1 MWKLTQNVLKVFLIL
16 LTISVV
22 FSLFYGNPQ
31 KDKQTI
37 PFSELVAKIN
47 RGEISAVKVRGNDLI
62 ITTRDSATFHSQK
75 ESEAS
80 LSQSLSSYGV
90 SALALAKVN
99 LEIEPEK
106 TSGMVWLTVLI
117 NLVPILLIVGMFW
130 LMTRQS
136 QKGMMQAFTFGK
148 ANIRVFANP
157 KEKTT
162 FKEVAGMKEAKEE
175 LVEVVDFLKNP
186 KKFLDIGARIPRGVL
201 LMGAPGTGKTLLA
214 RAVAGEAGVPF
225 FHISGSEFV
234 ELFVGVGASRVRDL
248 FLTAKKAAP
257 AIVFIDEIDAVG
269 RQRGTGLGGG
279 HDEREQTLNQILV
292 EMDGFDRE
300 TNVIVMAA
308 TNRPDVLDPALLR
321 PGRFDRRIILDLP
334 DLKEREEIL
343 RLHLKTKKTDS
354 SVEPSRVSQR
364 TPGFSGADLANLV
377 NEAAILAARKN
388 RKFIIQDDLLVA
400 MEKVILGPERKSHV
414 LTQEERKITA
424 YHEAGHALV
433 AAFSPQADPVHKISI
448 IARGRAAGYT
458 LKLPVEDRHL
468 YSRAHFLDELSVMLG
483 GYVVEKIVFGDLT
496 TGASDDLRRATELSR
511 KLVTQYGMSD
521 KIGPVTFGQIEELV
535 FLGRDLMTERE
546 YSEKVAEEID
556 GEVRRIMSEAQ
567 KQAQQIVSVKRKL
580 LNEIADKLISA
591 ETIEKEEFDALVA
604 VYQKTNKRKISRK

>member
-1 MWKLTQNVLKVFLIL
+1 
-16 LTISVV
+16 
-22 FSLFYGNPQ
+22 
-31 KDKQTI
+31 
-37 PFSELVAKIN
+37 
-47 RGEISAVKVRGNDLI
+47 
-62 ITTRDSATFHSQK
+62 
-75 ESEAS
+75 
-80 LSQSLSSYGV
+80 
-90 SALALAKVN
+90 
-99 LEIEPEK
+99 
-106 TSGMVWLTVLI
+106 
-117 NLVPILLIVGMFW
+117 
-130 LMTRQS
+130 
-136 QKGMMQAFTFGK
+136 
-148 ANIRVFANP
+148 
-157 KEKTT
+157 
-162 FKEVAGMKEAKEE
+162 
-175 LVEVVDFLKNP
+175 
-186 KKFLDIGARIPRGVL
+186 
-201 LMGAPGTGKTLLA
+201 
-214 RAVAGEAGVPF
+214 
-225 FHISGSEFV
+225 
-234 ELFVGVGASRVRDL
+234 
-248 FLTAKKAAP
+248 
-257 AIVFIDEIDAVG
+257 
-269 RQRGTGLGGG
+269 
-279 HDEREQTLNQILV
+279 
-292 EMDGFDRE
+292 
-300 TNVIVMAA
+300 
-308 TNRPDVLDPALLR
+308 
-321 PGRFDRRIILDLP
+321 
-334 DLKEREEIL
+334 
-343 RLHLKTKKTDS
+343 
-354 SVEPSRVSQR
+354 
-364 TPGFSGADLANLV
+364 
-377 NEAAILAARKN
+377 
-388 RKFIIQDDLLVA
+388 
-400 MEKVILGPERKSHV
+400 LGPERKSHV